1 MASASA
7 PASKFLH
14 CLYFCPH
21 FLWWWTATWKCKLN
35 KTSPPNLLLGHDI
48 FFRNPNP
55 DLDRVKTGE
64 GRECRSYSPW
74 DLPFVSQILL
84 ELDNVPGPVVAW
96 PWLGDQAGRFLSL
109 NVLDSVSLGR
119 QGGCPS
125 DLKTLKQYL
134 SQTSSPNPTLTLHF
148 TGEGFTR
155 KIVHICLLS
164 IPTPGDLN

>member
-1 MASASA
+1 MVKAGN
-7 PASKFLH
+7 PAL
-14 CLYFCPH
+14 
-21 FLWWWTATWKCKLN
+21 
-35 KTSPPNLLLGHDI
+35 SPLGT
-48 FFRNPNP
+48 FP
-55 DLDRVKTGE
+55 L
-64 GRECRSYSPW
+64 SPK
-74 DLPFVSQILL
+74 ILI
-84 ELDNVPGPVVAW
+84 EFQKNNVAGAVLAW